1 MDKEDV
7 VHSDNGILLSH
18 KKEQYRDF
26 PGDPVAKT
34 LHSQCREPGF
44 NPWSGN

>member
-1 MDKEDV
+1 MKGLIFSIEEFALYDGP
-7 VHSDNGILLSH
+7 GI
-18 KKEQYRDF
+18 RVND
-26 PGDPVAKT
+26 